1 MKTRILGTFV
11 LFAAALLMSSHG
23 AAIGLGE
30 ISVQSSLGQ
39 PFRASIPLQGDINED
54 VDLACLNLAPPPP
67 VDGMVYLRR
76 ARLSLSGQGGVRQLL
91 ISGTHA
97 LDEPYVI
104 VVIQSGCQAQG
115 RLLREYTVL
124 IDPPADIVEPP
135 VGSEQQA
142 PTGTLPGRTRPEKS
156 IAPPTPASDRPIPKA
171 VKVKKRPDIREKKA
185 GPTTAPPARDQL
197 KVISGVG
204 EAQAKAEQTEKER
217 LQQREKELMKELD
230 DKTAQFLAMQSQLE
244 KLETRLAEMQK
255 TIALQNKMMASMQ
268 QAQAPAPTRK
278 PAFSWHDYWLAGPA
292 ILIAGLGYFI
302 ARLSRR
308 RSLANWEP
316 NRRA

>member
-1 MKTRILGTFV
+1 MKTRNLRTFA
-11 LFAAALLMSSHG
+11 LFATALLMSSHG

-76 ARLSLSGQGGVRQLL
+76 ARLSLSEQDGIRQLL

-97 LDEPYVI
+97 LNEPYLI
-104 VVIQSGCQAQG
+104 VVIQSGCQTQG

-124 IDPPADIVEPP
+124 IDPPAGTAVEPP
-135 VGSEQQA
+135 SGSEQQ
-142 PTGTLPGRTRPEKS
+142 TSIDTLPWGARPEKE
-156 IAPPTPASDRPIPKA
+156 IAPPTPASDQP
-171 VKVKKRPDIREKKA
+171 VQTTVKKRHGVREKKT
-185 GPTTAPPARDQL
+185 GPISPPGRDQL

-244 KLETRLAEMQK
+244 KLETKLAEMQK

-268 QAQAPAPTRK
+268 QAPAPATTGK
-278 PAFSWHDYWLAGPA
+278 PGLSWYDYWLAGPV
-292 ILIAGLGYFI
+292 ILIAGMGYFI